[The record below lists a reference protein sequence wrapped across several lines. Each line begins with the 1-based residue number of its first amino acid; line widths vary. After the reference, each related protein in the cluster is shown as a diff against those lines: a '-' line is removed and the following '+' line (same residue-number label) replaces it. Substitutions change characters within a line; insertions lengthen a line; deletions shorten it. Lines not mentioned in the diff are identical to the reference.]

1 MAKAGKNPAFDSGNK
16 DVKEEAEEKG
26 GGKQTKKRV
35 GGPVGA
41 SAHSHGGRA
50 ARKSGGACESHL
62 FSSANAG
69 SPAPGRKLMSKKV

>member
-1 MAKAGKNPAFDSGNK
+1 MAKSAKPAFGGGNK
-16 DVKEEAEEKG
+16 DVKEEAEEK

>member
-1 MAKAGKNPAFDSGNK
+1 MAKSGKPAFGGGNK

-26 GGKQTKKRV
+26 SKLTKKRV

-50 ARKSGGACESHL
+50 ARKSGGACEGHL

-69 SPAPGRKLMSKKV
+69 SPAPGRKLMSKKD